1 MLAANNCSEAFSLGT
16 LVNRWSDLGLFNLF
30 SSVLENLSNKNS
42 SVLRDLQGNQL
53 QLSQLTVDEEEE
65 DEEEEEEEEEGDG
78 GEEESDE
85 EEQNSRVRRL
95 EDYSHMSEEY

>member
-1 MLAANNCSEAFSLGT
+1 M
-16 LVNRWSDLGLFNLF
+16 FNLGIF
-30 SSVLENLSNKNS
+30 SSKKNF

-65 DEEEEEEEEEGDG
+65 DEEEEEEEEEEGEG

-85 EEQNSRVRRL
+85 EEQNSRARRL

>member
-1 MLAANNCSEAFSLGT
+1 MIWKIIIS
-16 LVNRWSDLGLFNLF
+16 
-30 SSVLENLSNKNS
+30 SNKNL

-65 DEEEEEEEEEGDG
+65 DEEEEEEEEEGEG

>member
-1 MLAANNCSEAFSLGT
+1 M
-16 LVNRWSDLGLFNLF
+16 
-30 SSVLENLSNKNS
+30 LENFSNKNL

-65 DEEEEEEEEEGDG
+65 DEEEEEEEEGEG